1 MPKKIAVGGQMDKQL
16 LAKLITQYG
25 GENVTV
31 DIKSDVEAAVGVKS
45 GAYDYYIGACATGA
59 GAAIAMAIGLLGA
72 QSCVSLSVPGK
83 IVSDAEIAQAVS
95 DGKKAF
101 GFVNTDAEKIIPVLI
116 QSILKG
122 GMER

>member
-45 GAYDYYIGACATGA
+45 GA
-59 GAAIAMAIGLLGA
+59 
-72 QSCVSLSVPGK
+72 
-83 IVSDAEIAQAVS
+83 
-95 DGKKAF
+95 
-101 GFVNTDAEKIIPVLI
+101 
-116 QSILKG
+116 
-122 GMER
+122 

>member
-25 GENVTV
+25 DENVTV

-45 GAYDYYIGACATGA
+45 GAFDYYIGACATGA

-83 IVSDAEIAQAVS
+83 IVSDDEIAQAVS

-116 QSILKG
+116 QSMLKG
-122 GMER
+122 GMEG